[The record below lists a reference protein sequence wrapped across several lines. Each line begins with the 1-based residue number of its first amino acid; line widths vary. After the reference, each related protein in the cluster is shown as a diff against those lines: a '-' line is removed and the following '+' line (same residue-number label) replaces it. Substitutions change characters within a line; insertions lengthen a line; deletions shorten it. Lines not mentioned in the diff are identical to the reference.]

1 MRKYLNYLLI
11 IFLITS
17 CTTGSSSQP
26 EIVDATSSSVTS
38 VAETT
43 STTLTI
49 KVEEEIIVDEFGVEL
64 LTASPAMKEQFD
76 ELIAFVEKR

>member
-17 CTTGSSSQP
+17 CTIGSSSQP
-26 EIVDATSSSVTS
+26 EIVDTTSTTEKSV
-38 VAETT
+38 VETT
-43 STTLTI
+43 STTTTI

-64 LTASPAMKEQFD
+64 LTASPTMKEQFLS
-76 ELIAFVEKR
+76 LIHI